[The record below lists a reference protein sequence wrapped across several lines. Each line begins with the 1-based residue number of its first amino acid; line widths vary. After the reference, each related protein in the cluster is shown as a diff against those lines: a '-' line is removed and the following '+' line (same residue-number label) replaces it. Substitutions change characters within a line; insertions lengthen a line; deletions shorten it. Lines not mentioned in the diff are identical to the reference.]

1 MRSETRH
8 DQMRGDTTGSES
20 AGPARFSRPG
30 RRADRQRRSRS
41 SNPTLVDPAG
51 LQFAAL
57 GATLSRR
64 FLASSRL
71 DALTLRRSEDAF
83 VDELFA
89 PCVEIG
95 APLMRANF
103 PRAYLDLNR
112 EPFELDPLMFDG
124 RLPAF
129 ANTRSLRVAGGLGT
143 IPRVV
148 GEAQEIYRGPIPVA
162 EAMARIASALPALPP
177 GIARLSIERARKS
190 LRHRRGARLPF
201 HALEH
206 GRGRGD
212 RFRGRRSLR
221 RQRGPVDCRDAW
233 KARFDAPAIRCGA
246 TSPMPGGFITEH
258 YGAPATSRHV
268 VQIEINRALYMDERA
283 MAKSA
288 RWPEVSADLFAMAS
302 LLANRVA
309 RSDRPV
315 AGRGRMSGLTR
326 RAPKKGG
333 RLRRH
338 KRPESREETPKEGI
352 CGRSCRTA
360 TISPCVAPNARY
372 FLRTGPARKA

>member
-1 MRSETRH
+1 
-8 DQMRGDTTGSES
+8 MRGHTTGSES
-20 AGPARFSRPG
+20 AGVSDLHGPDFRGLGSSG
-30 RRADRQRRSRS
+30 ADRPAPFEIIEPDNLST
-41 SNPTLVDPAG
+41 PLVFNSPHSG
-51 LQFAAL
+51 RLYP
-57 GATLSRR
+57 SR

-89 PCVEIG
+89 PCVQIG

-112 EPFELDPLMFDG
+112 EPFELDPLMFEG
-124 RLPAF
+124 RLPAY

-162 EAMARIASALPALPP
+162 EAMARIAALYRPYHQAL
-177 GIARLSIERARKS
+177 RDLIERAESRFGIAAVLDCHS
-190 LRHRRGARLPF
+190 MPSSMAEGGATDF
-201 HALEH
+201 VV
-206 GRGRGD
+206 GD
-212 RFRGRRSLR
+212 RYGASAAPWIVESVESALR
-221 RQRGPVDCRDAW
+221 RAGYSVRRNKPYA
-233 KARFDAPAIRCGA
+233 
-246 TSPMPGGFITEH
+246 GGFITEH
-258 YGAPATSRHV
+258 YGAPAASRHV

-309 RSDRPV
+309 
-315 AGRGRMSGLTR
+315 
-326 RAPKKGG
+326 
-333 RLRRH
+333 H
-338 KRPESREETPKEGI
+338 QI
-352 CGRSCRTA
+352 GRSQ
-360 TISPCVAPNARY
+360 VAAE
-372 FLRTGPARKA
+372 